1 MKTPFTADML
11 CYQFHLKIDDCN
23 QIKIQK
29 RDKTED
35 DNWIHRRD
43 EVMRARQFAADNHMC
58 VKCLKKLTAIGQDR
72 KMENPTRTGL
82 VVNYIKSVSRKLLIR
97 SYK

>member
-35 DNWIHRRD
+35 DEWTHRRD
-43 EVMRARQFAADNHMC
+43 EVMSARQFATDNHIC

-72 KMENPTRTGL
+72 KNG
-82 VVNYIKSVSRKLLIR
+82 KSHKDWSSRELHKKCFKEIIN
-97 SYK
+97 